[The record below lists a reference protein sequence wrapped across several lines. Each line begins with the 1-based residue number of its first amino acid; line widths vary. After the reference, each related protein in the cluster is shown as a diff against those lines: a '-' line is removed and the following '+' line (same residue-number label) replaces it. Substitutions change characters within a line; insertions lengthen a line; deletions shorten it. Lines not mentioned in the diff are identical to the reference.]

1 MLDFIVENYAVII
14 AIIALVVAAV
24 VSAVV
29 FFKMPTEK
37 QIAAVKEWLLY
48 AVTQAEKELGGGTG
62 QLKLRYVYDLFI
74 SKFPWASF
82 IKFETFSGWVD
93 EALEEMKHLLSTND
107 KVAAYVESK

>member
-1 MLDFIVENYAVII
+1 MLDFIAENYAVII
-14 AIIALVVAAV
+14 AIIALVAAAV
-24 VSAVV
+24 IGAVA

-37 QIAAVKEWLLY
+37 QVAAVKEWLLY

-74 SKFPWASF
+74 SKFPWAAF

-93 EALEEMKHLLSTND
+93 EALEEMKHLLSTKD